1 MATRMTKQATVR
13 IGGVEV
19 APGERTYIDLPIAD
33 LYTHTPLTMPVQVVN
48 GKRAG
53 PTLFV
58 SAAIHGDELNGVEIV
73 RRLLA
78 QKALNRLRGCLIA
91 VPVVNVHGF
100 LDQSRY
106 LPDRRDLNR
115 SFPGSATG
123 SVAARLAYIFAQEII
138 RQADFGV
145 DMHTGAQ
152 HRSNL
157 PQIRAN
163 LDDEQTLSLAKAF
176 KVPVLVNAPIRDG
189 SLRGYAAEEG
199 IPTLLYE
206 AGEALRF
213 DEVSIRAGLRGLL
226 SVMRHLQMLPER
238 KTKAGQKEPLV
249 ATSTSWIRAPSS
261 GIVRLRV
268 KLGQRVDVGQS
279 LATISDPMGDASQ
292 KVEARF
298 AGIVIGQT
306 NLPLVHEGD
315 ALMHIA
321 RFDSVAQAESRVDE
335 FQTELQPDT
344 L

>member
-1 MATRMTKQATVR
+1 MTKQATVR

>member
-1 MATRMTKQATVR
+1 MTKQSTVC
-13 IGGVEV
+13 IGGVNV
-19 APGERTYIDLPIAD
+19 APGERAYIDLPIAD
-33 LYTHTPLTMPVQVVN
+33 LYTHTPMTMPVQVIN

-58 SAAIHGDELNGVEIV
+58 SAAIHGDELNGVEII

-78 QKALNRLRGCLIA
+78 QKSLKSLRGCLIA
-91 VPVVNVHGF
+91 VPIVNVHGF

-123 SVAARLAYIFAQEII
+123 SVAARLAYIFANEII

-145 DMHTGAQ
+145 DMHTGAV

-163 LDDEQTLSLAKAF
+163 LDDEQTLTLAKAF
-176 KVPVLVNAPIRDG
+176 NVPVLINAPIRDG

-226 SVMRHLQMLPER
+226 SVMRQLQMLPER
-238 KTKAGQKEPLV
+238 KAKALQIEPLI
-249 ATSTSWIRAPSS
+249 AASTSWVRAPSS

-268 KLGQRVDVGQS
+268 KLGQRVDIGQTI
-279 LATISDPMGDASQ
+279 ATISDPLGEAVQ
-292 KVEARF
+292 KLEARF
-298 AGIVIGQT
+298 SGIVIGQT
-306 NLPLVHEGD
+306 NLPLAYEGD
-315 ALMHIA
+315 ALIHVA
-321 RFDSVAQAESRVDE
+321 RFDSVEQAENRVDE
-335 FQTELQPDT
+335 FQTELQPDN
-344 L
+344 

>member
-1 MATRMTKQATVR
+1 
-13 IGGVEV
+13 
-19 APGERTYIDLPIAD
+19 
-33 LYTHTPLTMPVQVVN
+33 
-48 GKRAG
+48 
-53 PTLFV
+53 
-58 SAAIHGDELNGVEIV
+58 
-73 RRLLA
+73 
-78 QKALNRLRGCLIA
+78 
-91 VPVVNVHGF
+91 
-100 LDQSRY
+100 
-106 LPDRRDLNR
+106 
-115 SFPGSATG
+115 
-123 SVAARLAYIFAQEII
+123 
-138 RQADFGV
+138 
-145 DMHTGAQ
+145 
-152 HRSNL
+152 
-157 PQIRAN
+157 
-163 LDDEQTLSLAKAF
+163 
-176 KVPVLVNAPIRDG
+176 
-189 SLRGYAAEEG
+189 
-199 IPTLLYE
+199 
-206 AGEALRF
+206 
-213 DEVSIRAGLRGLL
+213 
-226 SVMRHLQMLPER
+226 MRHLQMLPER

>member
-1 MATRMTKQATVR
+1 MTKQAAIR

-19 APGERTYIDLPIAD
+19 APGDRAYVDLPIAD
-33 LYTHTPLTMPVQVVN
+33 LYTHAHLTMPVQVVN

-58 SAAIHGDELNGVEIV
+58 SAAIHGDELNGVEII

-78 QKALNRLRGCLIA
+78 HKSLSRLRGCLIA

-115 SFPGSATG
+115 SFPGSPSG

-145 DMHTGAQ
+145 DIHTGAL
-152 HRSNL
+152 HRTNL
-157 PQIRAN
+157 PQVRAN
-163 LDDEQTLSLAKAF
+163 LSDEQTLGLAKAF
-176 KVPVLVNAPIRDG
+176 NVPVLINAPVRDG

-226 SVMRHLQMLPER
+226 SVMRRLQMLPER
-238 KTKAGQKEPLV
+238 KSKTRQIEPMV
-249 ATSTSWIRAPSS
+249 AASTSWIRAPAS
-261 GIVRLRV
+261 GIVHLRV
-268 KLGQRVDVGQS
+268 KLGQRLDVGQL
-279 LATISDPMGDASQ
+279 LATISDPLGESVK
-292 KVEARF
+292 KVEAKF
-298 AGIVIGQT
+298 SGIVIGHT
-306 NLPLVHEGD
+306 KLPLVHEGD
-315 ALMHIA
+315 AIIHVA
-321 RFDSVAQAESRVDE
+321 RFDRVDQAENRVDK
-335 FQTELQPDT
+335 FQTELQPDNF
-344 L
+344 